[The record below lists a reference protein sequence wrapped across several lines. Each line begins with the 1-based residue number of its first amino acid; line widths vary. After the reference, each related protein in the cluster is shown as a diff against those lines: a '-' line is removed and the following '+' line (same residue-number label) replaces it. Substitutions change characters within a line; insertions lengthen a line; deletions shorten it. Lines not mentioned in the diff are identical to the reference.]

1 MRTDVAT
8 THRRAALATLLA
20 TQLMVILDGTIVN
33 VALPRIR
40 TDLGFTDAG
49 LAWVVNGFFVAFAV
63 LLLPAGRLGDLVG
76 TRRVFMVGLALF
88 TLATALCGL
97 ATGPRV
103 LVAARVAQG
112 VGGALTSAV
121 VLGMIAGLYAQPAA
135 RALAFALVAF
145 VGSAGASIG
154 VVAGGL
160 LTELAS
166 WRWVFLVN
174 VPLGLVVLA
183 AAAVVLEEGVAAPGL
198 RSGLAQSRALVPAS
212 LLTRPA
218 FLLPNAVLFTMTT
231 AGFSFQFLTALYLQ
245 DTLGIDAL
253 HTGLAYLPV
262 TLAIA
267 VASLGLS
274 GRLAVRWGPE
284 RVLVGGLVLFLGGM
298 LLMARLPDHGS
309 YALHVAP
316 GFVVMGL
323 GFGLAMPQVTSLAM
337 DAAPARD
344 SGAASGFVN
353 TTQQAG
359 GAVGLAVVAVV
370 AAGQGRA
377 AGFLVAAAALGLGV
391 VIAAYLTGAGARRH
405 RPDAEPE
412 RSERVGTPTLERC

>member
-1 MRTDVAT
+1 MVLFMRTDP
-8 THRRAALATLLA
+8 HRAAALVTLLA

-40 TDLGFTDAG
+40 ASLGFTDAG
-49 LAWVVNGFFVAFAV
+49 LAWVVNGFFIAFALV
-63 LLLPAGRLGDLVG
+63 LLPAGRLGDLVG
-76 TRRVFMVGLALF
+76 ARRVFVVGLGLF
-88 TLATALCGL
+88 TAATAWCGL
-97 ATGPRV
+97 ASGPGV

-112 VGGALTSAV
+112 VGGGLTSAV
-121 VLGMIAGLYAQPAA
+121 VLGMIAGLYVDPAA
-135 RALAFALVAF
+135 RASAFALVAF

-160 LTELAS
+160 LVELAS

-174 VPLGLVVLA
+174 VPIGLVVLA
-183 AAAVVLEEGVAAPGL
+183 AAVVVLEDTRSRQTL
-198 RSGLAQSRALVPAS
+198 RSGLVPRT
-212 LLTRPA
+212 LLTRAA
-218 FLLPNAVLFTMTT
+218 FLLPNAVLFTMTV

-262 TLAIA
+262 TIAIA
-267 VASLGLS
+267 VASLGVS
-274 GRLAVRWGPE
+274 GRLAGRLGSE
-284 RVLVGGLVLFLGGM
+284 GVLLAGLVLFLAGM
-298 LLMARLPDHGS
+298 LLMVALPDHGS

-323 GFGLAMPQVTSLAM
+323 GFGLAMPQVTALAM
-337 DAAPARD
+337 DAAPERD

-370 AAGQGRA
+370 AAGHGRSAGFVVA
-377 AGFLVAAAALGLGV
+377 AGALAVGVGLAARLTRAAAARRRPHPEPDPLGR
-391 VIAAYLTGAGARRH
+391 A
-405 RPDAEPE
+405 
-412 RSERVGTPTLERC
+412 GTPTLERC